1 MLRTPQ
7 SRRRWLIGMGLGLP
21 AVALADA
28 TKLEPGWLKVTS
40 LKLAKGPVRYR
51 FVHFTDVHFK
61 GDVDYLRRV
70 IGTINDLKPDFAC
83 FTGDLIEEERFLDG
97 ALKELGALRCPLF
110 AIPGNHDHWSN
121 ADLEPF
127 MELCARSGGAWLQDR
142 QTEHGKVGL
151 VLSGVDRLVD
161 VPQPKAGATNILLL
175 HYPGWADI
183 LPQKGWDLILAGH
196 THGGQVRIP
205 FKGALILPFDSG
217 DYDMGLFQTPAGPL
231 YVNAGIGEFY
241 FRVRF
246 RCRPEITV
254 VEI

>member
-1 MLRTPQ
+1 
-7 SRRRWLIGMGLGLP
+7 MGLGLP
-21 AVALADA
+21 VIAVADA

-40 LKLAKGPVRYR
+40 LKLAKGPVRHR

-61 GDVDYLRRV
+61 GDLDYLRRV

-121 ADLEPF
+121 AELEPF
-127 MELCARSGGAWLQDR
+127 AEVCVKTGGAWLQDR
-142 QTEHGKVGL
+142 QADFGKGGL

-161 VPQPKAGATNILLL
+161 VPQPRAGATNILLV

-196 THGGQVRIP
+196 THGGQIRIP
-205 FKGALILPFDSG
+205 FSGPLILPFDSG

-231 YVNAGIGEFY
+231 YVNTGIGEFY

>member
-1 MLRTPQ
+1 
-7 SRRRWLIGMGLGLP
+7 MGLGLP

-40 LKLAKGPVRYR
+40 LKLAKGPVRHR

-97 ALKELGALRCPLF
+97 AVNELGGLRCPLF

-127 MELCARSGGAWLQDR
+127 AEVCARTGGAWLQDR
-142 QTEHGKVGL
+142 QVDFGKGGL
-151 VLSGVDRLVD
+151 VVSGVDRLVD
-161 VPQPKAGATNILLL
+161 VPEPKAGATNLLLL
-175 HYPGWADI
+175 HYPGWSDI
-183 LPQKGWDLILAGH
+183 LPRKGWDLILAGH

-217 DYDMGLFQTPAGPL
+217 DYDMGLFQTPSGPL